1 MGGVDTEWPRAD
13 IGNRAS
19 VDEDIL
25 QLCKTAGV
33 KMPGVSN
40 PSPMNS
46 TSHPIW
52 NPAASPYVTNNN
64 QTSSML
70 QPPQAAT
77 TSSARNADIK
87 SAGVMMR
94 TVCVAIGNVTVRA
107 LCDTGAT
114 FTLMSSQLASIVPK
128 IVVGKRRLRIETLG
142 DVLDGEFD
150 VVEVTAR
157 GVNLTNTLSFQAV
170 VMDNLS
176 GVFDR
181 VASESY
187 QAFQEAVGGCPVLAD
202 IAGPGSD
209 HIGIV
214 FGEDCYDT
222 IVQGMTLKLRNGLK
236 GTPTIFGWILH
247 GGSGANPVTGVAAR
261 AHAHAF
267 RASVHEQLKD
277 FWTLDHLGVTSDEM
291 LEHDFELEVKNAIQ
305 RDESGKYVV
314 SWPWKPQVRKN
325 LALNKTLSETRL
337 RRMVRRMTHEEYT
350 AYDHQLKSLLEEGH
364 IELLPKDCVPQSYLP
379 HRGVVKLDR
388 ETTKLRIVHDA
399 SVKSERG
406 LSLNDAL
413 DKGPNLLPLLWGI
426 LLRFRIGKVGIV
438 GDLEKAF
445 LQLSLHEEDRNVCC
459 FLWLNP
465 QGEIDVY
472 RYRKVFFGAKSS
484 PFLLQVVLKHHL
496 EGSISESE
504 MASQLLR
511 NLYMDDPVNSVEN
524 SEKAREFWQEAIRIF
539 KDGGFNLRKFRSND
553 EALLREFADGQVQ
566 QLNN

>member
-1 MGGVDTEWPRAD
+1 
-13 IGNRAS
+13 
-19 VDEDIL
+19 
-25 QLCKTAGV
+25 
-33 KMPGVSN
+33 
-40 PSPMNS
+40 
-46 TSHPIW
+46 
-52 NPAASPYVTNNN
+52 
-64 QTSSML
+64 
-70 QPPQAAT
+70 
-77 TSSARNADIK
+77 
-87 SAGVMMR
+87 
-94 TVCVAIGNVTVRA
+94 
-107 LCDTGAT
+107 
-114 FTLMSSQLASIVPK
+114 
-128 IVVGKRRLRIETLG
+128 
-142 DVLDGEFD
+142 
-150 VVEVTAR
+150 
-157 GVNLTNTLSFQAV
+157 
-170 VMDNLS
+170 
-176 GVFDR
+176 
-181 VASESY
+181 
-187 QAFQEAVGGCPVLAD
+187 
-202 IAGPGSD
+202 
-209 HIGIV
+209 
-214 FGEDCYDT
+214 
-222 IVQGMTLKLRNGLK
+222 
-236 GTPTIFGWILH
+236 
-247 GGSGANPVTGVAAR
+247 
-261 AHAHAF
+261 
-267 RASVHEQLKD
+267 
-277 FWTLDHLGVTSDEM
+277 
-291 LEHDFELEVKNAIQ
+291 
-305 RDESGKYVV
+305 
-314 SWPWKPQVRKN
+314 
-325 LALNKTLSETRL
+325 
-337 RRMVRRMTHEEYT
+337 MTHEEYT
-350 AYDHQLKSLLEEGH
+350 VYDHQLKSLLEEGH

-413 DKGPNLLPLLWGI
+413 EKGPNLLPLLWGI

-566 QLNN
+566 QLGLEI